1 MIILTLLVLLSL
13 KLVVV
18 DPATAPVKTEFTA
31 VSQRASRPGVA
42 HVG

>member
-1 MIILTLLVLLSL
+1 MIILTLLFLLSL
-13 KLVVV
+13 KLVV

-31 VSQRASRPGVA
+31 VPQRASRPGVA